1 MPLLSSIN
9 DDSDRETLLMIC
21 LYINSFQVELLII
34 NADSFEGETKRHLAA
49 IAFNENIVKEHSLQM
64 TSDFYST
71 RLIALTFLFAPIY

>member
-1 MPLLSSIN
+1 M
-9 DDSDRETLLMIC
+9 
-21 LYINSFQVELLII
+21 ELLII

-71 RLIALTFLFAPIY
+71 RLIDLTFLFAPIY

>member
-1 MPLLSSIN
+1 
-9 DDSDRETLLMIC
+9 MIC

-34 NADSFEGETKRHLAA
+34 NADSSEGETKWHLAA

-71 RLIALTFLFAPIY
+71 SLITLTFPFSPIS